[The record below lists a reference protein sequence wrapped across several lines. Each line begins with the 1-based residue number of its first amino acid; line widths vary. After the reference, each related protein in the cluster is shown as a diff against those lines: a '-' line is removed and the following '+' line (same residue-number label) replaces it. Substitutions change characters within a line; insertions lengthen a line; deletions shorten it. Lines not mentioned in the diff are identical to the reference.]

1 MTDLELD
8 AGSFR
13 DPGGRVYTLKGRV
26 YRVVSRYSLDDWRAF
41 SASPLFDELQRD
53 GLLIA
58 TRPAPADLSPLPLDD
73 PAGVVRLRSPQ
84 VVLEHDRVPFVS
96 YPYEWT
102 FSMLRDAALLHLDL
116 LQRALARDFVLKDA
130 SPYNVQFLGA
140 RPVFIDVLSFARYQ
154 PGDPWAGYNQFC
166 KMMLY
171 PLMLEAY
178 KRVPFQPWLRSELEG
193 LDPLTFSR
201 LLGLRDLLRPGV
213 FAHVKLHAW
222 LQKKMESE
230 RTSVRSEIK
239 RAGLSR
245 DALLANIR
253 GLRRL
258 LARLAPHGAAS
269 HWVDYEQT
277 CTYDTA
283 ALAQKE
289 DFVRRVV
296 LSRDTRSGSRDEA
309 AERRLVWDLGANVG
323 HFSRLAA
330 EHAATVVAFDTDAAS
345 IDRLYLALKKERRE
359 NILPLLINVAN
370 PSPDQGWRGRE
381 RRSLAARGKPDLV
394 LALAL
399 VHHLRISANIPV
411 AAFLDWLA
419 ELGAAAVVEFVSK
432 DDPQTRRLL
441 LNKDDTY
448 DDYTREAFEAAL
460 RKLFCVE
467 ATLDLSGGTRVL
479 YHVSPLRAVWP
490 LGHAS

>member
-1 MTDLELD
+1 MSELELD

-13 DPGGRVYTLKGRV
+13 DPGGRVVTQKGRIF
-26 YRVVSRYSLDDWRAF
+26 RVVSRHSLEDWRAF

-53 GLLIA
+53 ALLIP
-58 TRPAPADLSPLPLDD
+58 TRPAPADLAAELAATD
-73 PAGVVRLRSPQ
+73 PGA
-84 VVLEHDRVPFVS
+84 VVLEHDRVPFLS
-96 YPYEWT
+96 YPYEWS
-102 FSMLRDAALLHLDL
+102 FSMLRDAALLQLEL
-116 LQRALARDFVLKDA
+116 VERALARDFVLKDA

-166 KMMLY
+166 KLMLY

-178 KRVPFQPWLRSELEG
+178 KGVGFQAWLRSELEG

-201 LLGLRDLLRPGV
+201 LFGLGDLLRPGV
-213 FAHVKLHAW
+213 FSHVKLHAW
-222 LQKKMESE
+222 LQRRAES
-230 RTSVRSEIK
+230 RPTSVRREIR

-245 DALLANIR
+245 DALLANLR

-258 LARLAPHGAAS
+258 LLCLRPAAADS
-269 HWVDYEQT
+269 HWVEYEQT
-277 CTYDTA
+277 CTYDAA
-283 ALAQKE
+283 ALSQKE
-289 DFVRRVV
+289 DFVRRVAS
-296 LSRDTRSGSRDEA
+296 SRQRSLA
-309 AERRLVWDLGANVG
+309 WDLGANVG
-323 HFSRLAA
+323 RFSRLAA
-330 EHAATVVAFDTDAAS
+330 EHAEGVVALDTDAAS
-345 IDRLYLALKKERRE
+345 VDRLYLALKQERRP
-359 NILPLLINVAN
+359 NILPLVMNVAN
-370 PSPDQGWRGRE
+370 LSPDQGWRGRE
-381 RRSLAARGKPDLV
+381 RRSLVARGKPELV

-419 ELGAAAVVEFVSK
+419 ELGAELVLEFVSK

-460 RKLFCVE
+460 EKLFRLE
-467 ATLDLSGGTRVL
+467 ATLALPGGTRVL
-479 YHVSPLRAVWP
+479 YHAVP

>member
-13 DPGGRVYTLKGRV
+13 DPGGQVYTFSGRV
-26 YRVVSRYSLDDWRAF
+26 YRVISRYSLDDWRTF

-53 GLLIA
+53 ALLIA
-58 TRPAPADLSPLPLDD
+58 TRPAPPDLQTHLAAVDSTAL
-73 PAGVVRLRSPQ
+73 
-84 VVLEHDRVPFVS
+84 VLEHDRVPFVS

-116 LQRALARDFVLKDA
+116 LERALARDFVLKDA

-140 RPVFIDVLSFARYQ
+140 RPIFIDVLSFARYQ

-193 LDPLTFSR
+193 LDPLYFSR
-201 LLGLRDLLRPGV
+201 LFNLRDLLRPGV
-213 FAHVKLHAW
+213 LAHVKLHAW
-222 LQKKMESE
+222 LQRKAESR

-258 LARLAPHGAAS
+258 LNRLQPSAADS
-269 HWVDYEQT
+269 HWASYAET
-277 CTYDTA
+277 CTYDAA
-283 ALAQKE
+283 ALKQKE
-289 DFVRRVV
+289 DFVRRVA
-296 LSRDTRSGSRDEA
+296 SA

-323 HFSRLAA
+323 HFSRLVA

-359 NILPLLINVAN
+359 NILPLLMNVAN

-381 RRSLAARGKPDLV
+381 RRSPTARGKPDLV
-394 LALAL
+394 LCLAL

-419 ELGAAAVVEFVSK
+419 ELGAAVVIEFVSK
-432 DDPQTRRLL
+432 DDPQTHRLL

-460 RKLFCVE
+460 RKHFRVE
-467 ATLDLSGGTRVL
+467 AVLDLPGGTRVL
-479 YHVSPLRAVWP
+479 YHASP

>member
-1 MTDLELD
+1 
-8 AGSFR
+8 
-13 DPGGRVYTLKGRV
+13 
-26 YRVVSRYSLDDWRAF
+26 
-41 SASPLFDELQRD
+41 
-53 GLLIA
+53 
-58 TRPAPADLSPLPLDD
+58 
-73 PAGVVRLRSPQ
+73 
-84 VVLEHDRVPFVS
+84 
-96 YPYEWT
+96 
-102 FSMLRDAALLHLDL
+102 MLRDAALLHLDL
-116 LQRALARDFVLKDA
+116 LERALARDFVLKDA

-166 KMMLY
+166 KLMLY

-201 LLGLRDLLRPGV
+201 LLGLRDLFRPGV
-213 FAHVKLHAW
+213 FSHVKLHAW

-258 LARLAPHGAAS
+258 LSRLAPPASAS
-269 HWVDYEQT
+269 HWTEYAGT
-277 CTYDTA
+277 CTYDAA

-289 DFVRRVV
+289 DFVRRV
-296 LSRDTRSGSRDEA
+296 A
-309 AERRLVWDLGANVG
+309 AAAPRQLVWDLGANVG
-323 HFSRLAA
+323 RFSRLAA
-330 EHAATVVAFDTDAAS
+330 GDAATVVALDTDAAS

-359 NILPLLINVAN
+359 NILPLLMNVAN

-381 RRSLAARGKPDLV
+381 RRSLAARGKPELV

-419 ELGAAAVVEFVSK
+419 ELSATLIIEFVSK

-460 RKLFCVE
+460 RKLFRIE
-467 ATLDLSGGTRVL
+467 AALELPGATRVL
-479 YHVSPLRAVWP
+479 YHASP